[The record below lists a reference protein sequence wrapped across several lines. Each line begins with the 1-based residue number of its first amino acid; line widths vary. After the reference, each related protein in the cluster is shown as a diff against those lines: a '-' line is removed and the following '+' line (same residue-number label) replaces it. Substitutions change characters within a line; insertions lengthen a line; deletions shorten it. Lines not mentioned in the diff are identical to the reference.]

1 MEYIFYGQIN
11 PSFKRVSFNIKD
23 SPLRLTIDSRIGR
36 FNYTLLLN
44 NTSDIVVCVE
54 SELEIADINTL
65 LDMVRYFT
73 QSFYDT
79 ALLNTG
85 VLCTVNF
92 TSVLLPNKV
101 LAQINIQDISSWL
114 QPNIFDFETEVLFEL
129 KNNPV
134 ARVAIADIKYAC
146 LEPDLTALFAYR
158 AIEGVMNSFETGD
171 TKNNW
176 IALRDNLNL
185 SRDFFLPVEKLSVL
199 NRHGKPFD
207 QTFKDRQVC
216 IYIAM
221 IVVQRYLHYLN
232 SGKSKLD
239 LSKYAEIATIQEF
252 GIQNV

>member
-11 PSFKRVSFNIKD
+11 PSFKRVSFNIKNP
-23 SPLRLTIDSRIGR
+23 PLKLTIDSRIGK
-36 FNYTLLLN
+36 FTYILLLN
-44 NTSDIVVCVE
+44 DTSDIVVRVE
-54 SELEIADINTL
+54 SELEIADVNTL

-85 VLCTVNF
+85 VLCTVTF
-92 TSVLLPNKV
+92 TSLLLPNKI

-114 QPNIFDFETEVLFEL
+114 HPNIFDFETEVLFEL

-146 LEPDLTALFAYR
+146 LEPDLTALFSYR
-158 AIEGVMNSFETGD
+158 AIEGIMNSFETRD
-171 TKNNW
+171 SKKNW

-207 QTFKDRQVC
+207 QTFMDRQVC
-216 IYIAM
+216 IYTAM
-221 IVVQRYLHYLN
+221 IVTQRYLHYLN
-232 SGKSKLD
+232 SAKTKLD
-239 LSKYAEIATIQEF
+239 INKYPEISNIQEF

>member
-23 SPLRLTIDSRIGR
+23 PPLRLTYDSRIGR

-54 SELEIADINTL
+54 SELEIPDLNTL
-65 LDMVRYFT
+65 FDMVRYFT
-73 QSFYDT
+73 QSYYDT

-85 VLCTVNF
+85 VLCTVSF

-101 LAQINIQDISSWL
+101 LEQVNIQDISSWL
-114 QPNIFDFETEVLFEL
+114 QPNLFDFETEVLFEL
-129 KNNPV
+129 KNNPI

-146 LEPDLTALFAYR
+146 LEPDLTALFSYR
-158 AIEGVMNSFETGD
+158 AIEVVMNSFETGD

-176 IALRDNLNL
+176 IVLRDNLNL

-199 NRHGKPFD
+199 NRHGKRFD
-207 QTFKDRQVC
+207 QTFKERQVC
-216 IYIAM
+216 IYTAM

-239 LSKYAEIATIQEF
+239 INKHAEIATIQEF

>member
-1 MEYIFYGQIN
+1 MEYLFYGQIT
-11 PSFKRVSFNIKD
+11 PSFKRVSFNIKNP
-23 SPLRLTIDSRIGR
+23 PLRLTIDSRIGK

-44 NTSDIVVCVE
+44 NTSDVVVNIE
-54 SELEIADINTL
+54 SDLEISDLSTL

-85 VLCTVNF
+85 VLCNVTF
-92 TSVLLPNKV
+92 TSLILPDKT
-101 LAQINIQDISSWL
+101 LAQINIQDISAWL
-114 QPNIFDFETEVLFEL
+114 QPNIFDFETETLFEL

-134 ARVAIADIKYAC
+134 ARIAIADIKYAC

-158 AIEGVMNSFETGD
+158 AIEGIMNFFDMGD
-171 TKNNW
+171 TKKNW
-176 IALRDNLNL
+176 VALRENLNL
-185 SRDFFLPVEKLSVL
+185 SRDFFTHVEKLSVL

-207 QTFKDRQVC
+207 QTFIDRQVC

-221 IVVQRYLHYLN
+221 IVLQRYLHYIN
-232 SGKSKLD
+232 EGKTKLSID
-239 LSKYAEIATIQEF
+239 KYPEINTIQEF